1 MTHSDAINL
10 MTLWRHN
17 DADITR

>member
-1 MTHSDAINL
+1 MTDSDAINL

-17 DADITR
+17 DADITQ